1 MYQFDNLTDDVNVK
15 FTLCK
20 SSIQYIC
27 IYICDFTTYYTSN
40 TSNTYNTTKSITVV
54 FFFSSL
60 LSAGLLQLLTLTIV
74 RILGWHLSIYIR
86 VSFNNNF
93 QLY

>member
-60 LSAGLLQLLTLTIV
+60 LSAGLLHADASNFVLRIV
-74 RILGWHLSIYIR
+74 VLPFIYI
-86 VSFNNNF
+86 VENLLS
-93 QLY
+93 LYS

>member
-40 TSNTYNTTKSITVV
+40 TINTTKSITVV

-60 LSAGLLQLLTLTIV
+60 LSAGLLHADATNFVLRIV
-74 RILGWHLSIYIR
+74 VLPFIYI
-86 VSFNNNF
+86 VENLLS
-93 QLY
+93 LYS